1 MAKHD
6 GAKRNQRRVNQMEEM
21 VIPIKDIPETM
32 ERLEQ
37 AMQILHDKYEH
48 PDLLEIRVKDIDSV
62 PEVYYKGEP
71 VYEGRL
77 GSVSYLWEAGDYEEE
92 CTHNIDIKGAS
103 VEDASWDTISK
114 HKMRGD

>member
-1 MAKHD
+1 
-6 GAKRNQRRVNQMEEM
+6 MEEM

-48 PDLLEIRVKDIDSV
+48 PNLLEIRVKDINSV

-71 VYEGRL
+71 VYVDRLHSVDYYWETEGF
-77 GSVSYLWEAGDYEEE
+77 EEGA
-92 CTHNIDIKGAS
+92 HNIDIKGAS
-103 VEDASWDTISK
+103 NDGDGSWDTMSK